1 MRGSGPAGEPGDR
14 APRARPADEGGSTG
28 RPHPAARPAARDGGI
43 ASIEF
48 LGFLPLL
55 LIVALAAIQLGIAAF
70 ATQQAGSGARAAA
83 RTATLDRKPGGE
95 PPDPEAAARSAMTDW
110 VADRAEI
117 GAPTCPDGGEVTATV
132 TVTVPEII
140 PGTGFSTT
148 RRATMPCPAAL
159 ESGWSPYPPPYARSA
174 P

>member
-1 MRGSGPAGEPGDR
+1 M
-14 APRARPADEGGSTG
+14 RARFRSRRTGEGGSVG
-28 RPHPAARPAARDGGI
+28 GPPPAARPPARDRGV

-55 LIVALAAIQLGIAAF
+55 LIVALAAVQLGLAAF

-83 RTATLDRKPGGE
+83 RTATLDRTPGAE
-95 PPDPEAAARSAMTDW
+95 PPDPEAAARSAMTGW

-132 TVTVPEII
+132 TVTVPELV

-159 ESGWSPYPPPYARSA
+159 GSGGFPYPPPSARSA

>member
-1 MRGSGPAGEPGDR
+1 M
-14 APRARPADEGGSTG
+14 RARFRSRFTGEGGSVG
-28 RPHPAARPAARDGGI
+28 RPPPAARPPDRDRGI

-55 LIVALAAIQLGIAAF
+55 LIVALAAIQLGLAAF
-70 ATQQAGSGARAAA
+70 ATQQAGSGARTAA
-83 RTATLDRKPGGE
+83 RTATLDRTPGE
-95 PPDPEAAARSAMTDW
+95 QPPDPETAARSAMTGW

-132 TVTVPEII
+132 TVTVPELI

-159 ESGWSPYPPPYARSA
+159 ESGGFPYPPPSARSA

>member
-1 MRGSGPAGEPGDR
+1 M
-14 APRARPADEGGSTG
+14 RARWQSHRTGEGGSVG
-28 RPHPAARPAARDGGI
+28 RPPARDRGI

-55 LIVALAAIQLGIAAF
+55 LIVALAAIQLGLAAF
-70 ATQQAGSGARAAA
+70 ATQQAGSGARTAA
-83 RTATLDRKPGGE
+83 RTATLDRTPGE
-95 PPDPEAAARSAMTDW
+95 ELPDPETAARSAMTGW
-110 VADRAEI
+110 VSDRAEI

-132 TVTVPEII
+132 TVTVPELI

-159 ESGWSPYPPPYARSA
+159 ESGWFPYPPPSARSA